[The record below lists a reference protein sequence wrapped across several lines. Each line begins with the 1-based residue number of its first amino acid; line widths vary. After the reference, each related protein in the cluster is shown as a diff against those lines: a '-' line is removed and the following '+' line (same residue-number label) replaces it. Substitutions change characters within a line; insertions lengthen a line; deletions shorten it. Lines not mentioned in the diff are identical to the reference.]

1 MATLR
6 VILPDGVSTAHPLCR
21 NLTSV
26 GRGADC
32 DITVGDPSVAETHCH
47 LRCDGRAYEIA
58 AIGKAELWVG
68 GKRRPRHELR
78 HGDRLRIGGSELVF
92 GLHDEPAPLAKA
104 ESDATYRRFFEFS
117 SRLLR
122 QYELPELLEQL
133 LDAVIAVT
141 HAQRAFLVLLDG
153 DVPRIS
159 VARNVEQESLEDAID
174 QLSDSII
181 ARVVRTRQPLLV
193 SDVAQDAELGA
204 ARSVLRLRLASV
216 LCVPLLDQ
224 DTLLGLI
231 YLGNDSVL
239 QSFDRSTLELLNGFS
254 AHASLIVKNALLI
267 NSLELDR
274 RQLKQRL
281 DALRFGRVIG
291 ACEPMREMFRRVE
304 KVAPTDISVLITG
317 ETGTGKELIAL
328 ELHERSP
335 RCRGPFIS
343 INCGAIPESLIESE
357 LFGHA
362 KGAFTGA
369 VSHRR
374 GKFHAADG
382 GTLFLDEIGELPLGL
397 QVKLLRVLQEKAV
410 VRVGETRPE
419 PVDIRVVAATNRNL
433 QQQVAAGAFRED
445 LYYRINVVN
454 LHLPPL
460 RERGEDVMLIAKYLL
475 DRYVDELGSKVRGLT
490 ADAAVAVRRHGWP
503 GNIRQLENHLKRA
516 VVLSEK
522 PLLSAVDLDLK
533 SEDLPPVVP
542 LAQAKED
549 YARRYVAEV
558 LIRNGGNRTQ
568 TARQL
573 DVDPRTIFR
582 YLERGDEPQES
593 AS

>member
-6 VILPDGVSTAHPLCR
+6 VILPDGASTVHPLHR
-21 NLTSV
+21 NVTSV
-26 GRGADC
+26 GRAAAC
-32 DITVGDPSVAETHCH
+32 DVVVGDPALAETHCH
-47 LRCDGRAYEIA
+47 LRCDGRAYEIS
-58 AIGKAELWVG
+58 AIGKSELWVA
-68 GKRRPRHELR
+68 GKRRSHHELR

-92 GLHDEPAPLAKA
+92 GLHDEPSPPPSGDSGAL
-104 ESDATYRRFFEFS
+104 YRRFFEFS

-122 QYELPELLEQL
+122 QYELPELLDAL

-153 DVPRIS
+153 EVPRIS
-159 VARNVEQESLEDAID
+159 VARNVEQESIDDALD

-193 SDVAQDAELGA
+193 SDVQQDAELGA
-204 ARSVLRLRLASV
+204 ARSVLRLQLASV
-216 LCVPLLDQ
+216 LCVPLVDQ

-231 YLGNDSVL
+231 YLGNNSVL
-239 QSFDRSTLELLNGFS
+239 QGFDRTTLDLLNGFA

-267 NSLELDR
+267 NSLQLDR
-274 RQLKQRL
+274 QQLKQRL

-291 ACEPMREMFRRVE
+291 ACDAMRDMFRRVE

-335 RCRGPFIS
+335 RRRGPFVS
-343 INCGAIPESLIESE
+343 INCGAIPEHLIESE

-369 VSHRR
+369 VAHRR

-382 GTLFLDEIGELPLGL
+382 GTLFLDEIGELPLAL
-397 QVKLLRVLQEKAV
+397 QVKLLRVLQDKAV

-433 QQQVAAGAFRED
+433 QQEVAAGAFRED
-445 LYYRINVVN
+445 LYYRINVIN

-460 RERGEDVMLIAKYLL
+460 RERGDDVTLIAKYLL
-475 DRYVDELGSKVRGLT
+475 DRYADELGSKVRGLS
-490 ADAAVAVRRHGWP
+490 ADAAVAVRRYGWP

-516 VVLSEK
+516 VVLSDK
-522 PLLSAVDLDLK
+522 PLLSALDLDLK
-533 SEDLPPVVP
+533 PEDLPPVVP

-549 YARRYVAEV
+549 YARQYVAEV
-558 LIRNGGNRTQ
+558 LARNGGNRTQ

-582 YLERGDEPQES
+582 YLEKGDEAEDG